1 MGSPAKFECQLAPVG
16 DPSMRVEWFFNG
28 KPLIAKTQFQLIN
41 DFGYVALNFGWV
53 YKQDSGEYM
62 CRATNKC
69 GSAELSATLVCS
81 GPSGINYDTQLPK
94 EMKTLEQI
102 HEMEMKVVQA
112 YLPERE
118 DDTERAKPCF
128 MTKPEPVVC
137 VDGSTARFCCR
148 VTGYP
153 KPRVMWLINGQTII
167 NGSRRKLTFDGMWHL
182 EIPKC
187 RESGKIE
194 VIARNQLGEAYA
206 TTNLKLRKR
215 RDDFRGV
222 LGKKESLNCKEFME
236 RVEYRKPDWLVQM
249 EVIKDKLAAIV
260 QNAKI
265 TKEIQ
270 TNRIKEGTST
280 EFNAGFAGNPQ
291 PEVSWFY
298 NGSKLEE
305 SERVKITTNQTNSC
319 LHMDNCTLEMDG
331 VYECRI
337 ENKLGSDKTKASL
350 IVSPQDK

>member
-1 MGSPAKFECQLAPVG
+1 
-16 DPSMRVEWFFNG
+16 
-28 KPLIAKTQFQLIN
+28 
-41 DFGYVALNFGWV
+41 
-53 YKQDSGEYM
+53 
-62 CRATNKC
+62 
-69 GSAELSATLVCS
+69 
-81 GPSGINYDTQLPK
+81 
-94 EMKTLEQI
+94 
-102 HEMEMKVVQA
+102 
-112 YLPERE
+112 
-118 DDTERAKPCF
+118 

-187 RESGKIE
+187 HESGKIE

-206 TTNLKLRKR
+206 TTTLKLRKR

-236 RVEYRKPDWLVQM
+236 RGEYRKPDWLIQM

-270 TNRIKEGTST
+270 TNRIKVGTST

-291 PEVSWFY
+291 PEVSWYY
-298 NGSKLEE
+298 NGNKLEE
-305 SERVKITTNQTNSC
+305 SERVKITTNHTNSC
-319 LHMDNCTLEMDG
+319 LHMDDCTMEMDG

>member
-1 MGSPAKFECQLAPVG
+1 MG
-16 DPSMRVEWFFNG
+16 
-28 KPLIAKTQFQLIN
+28 
-41 DFGYVALNFGWV
+41 
-53 YKQDSGEYM
+53 
-62 CRATNKC
+62 
-69 GSAELSATLVCS
+69 
-81 GPSGINYDTQLPK
+81 
-94 EMKTLEQI
+94 
-102 HEMEMKVVQA
+102 
-112 YLPERE
+112 
-118 DDTERAKPCF
+118 
-128 MTKPEPVVC
+128 
-137 VDGSTARFCCR
+137 
-148 VTGYP
+148 
-153 KPRVMWLINGQTII
+153 MWLINGQTII

-222 LGKKESLNCKEFME
+222 LGKKE
-236 RVEYRKPDWLVQM
+236 
-249 EVIKDKLAAIV
+249 
-260 QNAKI
+260 
-265 TKEIQ
+265 IQ

-291 PEVSWFY
+291 PEVSWYY

-319 LHMDNCTLEMDG
+319 LHMDDCTLEMDG